1 MLSPCVFR
9 SRPHRPCL
17 LDNPSGW
24 VVVRLRR
31 THPGLHHWAAAT
43 AMVELAMPA
52 LTLYGILVRSVISH
66 PRRAVWPLR
75 PAICVPLAC
84 TKPSRIAV
92 NVPRVCIGGPSSG
105 NSGSGF
111 CSLQAAHYYRAF
123 FPGQPKM
130 PTPRHTHTT
139 GKGSRHMSMEN
150 RKCKGLQVSMWRPAV
165 LLPVAVRGRRR
176 QRLPGS
182 FRGLYA
188 VFPLPMS
195 RRRYPV
201 RIRHVP
207 TCHKLSLWPRRI
219 DRPRRCRPRFCQ
231 NPTGRRGPH
240 ACTSGTRWVCRSG
253 LGRRC
258 RPQRPSAQ
266 DVSVPVLIKPQM
278 IAIQMQAGQA
288 SHGWIARPL
297 ARRGC
302 T

>member
-1 MLSPCVFR
+1 MLSPCEFR
-9 SRPHRPCL
+9 RRPHRPCL

-31 THPGLHHWAAAT
+31 THPGLHHWAAAAT
-43 AMVELAMPA
+43 MVELAMPP
-52 LTLYGILVRSVISH
+52 LTLCGILVRSVSSH

-84 TKPSRIAV
+84 TKLSRIAA
-92 NVPRVCIGGPSSG
+92 NAPRVCIGGPSSG

-111 CSLQAAHYYRAF
+111 CSLQTAHYYRAF

-130 PTPRHTHTT
+130 PIPRHTHTT
-139 GKGSRHMSMEN
+139 GKGCRHMSMEN
-150 RKCKGLQVSMWRPAV
+150 RRCKGLQVSMWHPAV
-165 LLPVAVRGRRR
+165 LRSLAVRGRRR

-207 TCHKLSLWPRRI
+207 TYHRLSLWLRRI

-240 ACTSGTRWVCRSG
+240 ACTSGTRWVCQSG

-302 T
+302 A